1 MAIGSGLGSRRRHVL
16 EAEPEP
22 VVDVLVGLVRADRF
36 SLISD
41 VL

>member
-1 MAIGSGLGSRRRHVL
+1 MAIGSGLGSHRRHVP
-16 EAEPEP
+16 EAEP
-22 VVDVLVGLVRADRF
+22 VVDVLVGLVPADRF